1 MSSVRSGILADPFDP
16 VRNEHIRFS
25 LEKKKEECLD
35 RVFLIL
41 QAYNCGEPFRTNA
54 DHRWKMLVAA
64 CASDINL
71 VPVTPDDSPLVPSG
85 ENVFRRMREMYP
97 EDVLVPLPF
106 HAESTYS
113 VMASDN
119 DRDADLLCPSVQ
131 EYCSLLGLYGRDP
144 SVPEA
149 AEWTDRLFHVL
160 TPHRFA
166 HSLAVALTAKRL
178 AALYG
183 IDGIKAEKAGL
194 LHDCA
199 KCLPLSEMQ
208 AAVKA
213 GRLTNDPLFLSSGA
227 LLHSVAG
234 AAVAK
239 EVYHMNDP
247 DILEAIAYHNTGFPG
262 MSPLAMCVCLA
273 DYIEPNREPFPG
285 LKEIRALS
293 DTSLEK
299 ALLLSLERTADHV
312 CSKGKKLHPRTLNTI
327 AWLKTLPAVK
337 S

>member
-35 RVFLIL
+35 RVFLIIR
-41 QAYNCGEPFRTNA
+41 AYDCVEPFRTDA
-54 DHRWKMLVAA
+54 GHRWKMLVSA

-71 VPVTPDDSPLVPSG
+71 VPVMLDDSPVFRSG
-85 ENVFRRMREMYP
+85 EDVFRRIREMYP

-106 HAESTYS
+106 HGDSTYPII
-113 VMASDN
+113 ASDN
-119 DRDADLLCPSVQ
+119 DRDAVLLCPSVQ

-149 AEWTDRLFHVL
+149 AEWTDRLFHAL

-183 IDGIKAEKAGL
+183 IDIIKAEKAGL

-199 KCLPLSEMQ
+199 KCIP
-208 AAVKA
+208 
-213 GRLTNDPLFLSSGA
+213 NDKKYELLGNCYSSFIGTTYYVISKDDNEEES
-227 LLHSVAG
+227 L
-234 AAVAK
+234 
-239 EVYHMNDP
+239 
-247 DILEAIAYHNTGFPG
+247 
-262 MSPLAMCVCLA
+262 
-273 DYIEPNREPFPG
+273 
-285 LKEIRALS
+285 LKEI
-293 DTSLEK
+293 DTKIQQDQQIELKPIKKNKNNIKPKRKEEK
-299 ALLLSLERTADHV
+299 EDN
-312 CSKGKKLHPRTLNTI
+312 GKEKEDN
-327 AWLKTLPAVK
+327 K
-337 S
+337 